1 MADETKRKTADETEN
16 PLQMMTEQWMQLERK
31 TTKQREAADLF
42 YEKKLM
48 NLIEDNFIARN
59 RERVEEEVEYL
70 IMSVG
75 TSYEPLVLSIKLLN
89 PQKILFLCTAIT
101 EKYLDKIV
109 KHCNLPVSAFQK
121 CMVSETEPMDIY
133 REIKKAYIE
142 WGKPEKL
149 HIDITGGTKAMSA
162 AAAMAGAVIDIQ
174 LIYVGSNHYLPDF
187 RKPCPGSETLFYIA
201 NPLSVFGDL
210 EIEKA
215 FTLLRKK
222 NYSGARE
229 KLEYLK
235 EVVPEPN
242 IRQQLNFAYLLA
254 KSYEKW
260 DSLELSGAYQT
271 ILKLNKEL
279 KRDKRIN
286 SRFLLMDKID
296 ILKQQEEILAALS
309 EIPQYIAEKRNAEL
323 LQKEKYIVP
332 LMFTMCQNAMIRE
345 EQEKLDMATL
355 LLYRLLEMIEQKRLA
370 GYNLY
375 VSKMN
380 YKEIKVNTQIH
391 PEWDGIDAKELFRQI
406 KERYLDMKIQLF
418 GKTGNTYMPE
428 QISLL
433 EGFILL
439 AALDD
444 EMLVRGN
451 SSVIDKLKRI
461 RAMVYL
467 RNNSIFAHGLG
478 PVSQTDYLKF
488 KSFVLE
494 LFREF
499 CDIEQINFA
508 QYNSKM
514 TWITPFDSV
523 YYSGLE
529 GN

>member
-1 MADETKRKTADETEN
+1 MIDETSLERYGNEKSEFGTRLRNSIDWDEECFYQNNRRCAFLNEENLCDLYKALGPDSLCDTCRMYPRHTEEYEGLRELSLSLSCPEAARIILSCKEPVRFLKEEDDLEDDFEEFDFMMFSQLEDTRDVLFSILQDRSL
-16 PLQMMTEQWMQLERK
+16 PLTLRMSASEQLTEQYQ
-31 TTKQREAADLF
+31 
-42 YEKKLM
+42 
-48 NLIEDNFIARN
+48 I
-59 RERVEEEVEYL
+59 RVEEQKEYEIDEL
-70 IMSVG
+70 LRNC
-75 TSYEPLVLSIKLLN
+75 EAHHQRKKL
-89 PQKILFLCTAIT
+89 QEF
-101 EKYLDKIV
+101 
-109 KHCNLPVSAFQK
+109 
-121 CMVSETEPMDIY
+121 VSESLAEKGIDAASLHRWT
-133 REIKKAYIE
+133 RQIE
-142 WGKPEKL
+142 ELKVLRG
-149 HIDITGGTKAMSA
+149 
-162 AAAMAGAVIDIQ
+162 
-174 LIYVGSNHYLPDF
+174 
-187 RKPCPGSETLFYIA
+187 
-201 NPLSVFGDL
+201 L
-210 EIEKA
+210 E
-215 FTLLRKK
+215 LLR
-222 NYSGARE
+222 
-229 KLEYLK
+229 
-235 EVVPEPN
+235 
-242 IRQQLNFAYLLA
+242 
-254 KSYEKW
+254 
-260 DSLELSGAYQT
+260 
-271 ILKLNKEL
+271 
-279 KRDKRIN
+279 
-286 SRFLLMDKID
+286 
-296 ILKQQEEILAALS
+296 
-309 EIPQYIAEKRNAEL
+309 
-323 LQKEKYIVP
+323 
-332 LMFTMCQNAMIRE
+332 
-345 EQEKLDMATL
+345 
-355 LLYRLLEMIEQKRLA
+355 
-370 GYNLY
+370 
-375 VSKMN
+375 
-380 YKEIKVNTQIH
+380 

>member
-1 MADETKRKTADETEN
+1 
-16 PLQMMTEQWMQLERK
+16 
-31 TTKQREAADLF
+31 
-42 YEKKLM
+42 
-48 NLIEDNFIARN
+48 
-59 RERVEEEVEYL
+59 
-70 IMSVG
+70 
-75 TSYEPLVLSIKLLN
+75 
-89 PQKILFLCTAIT
+89 
-101 EKYLDKIV
+101 
-109 KHCNLPVSAFQK
+109 
-121 CMVSETEPMDIY
+121 
-133 REIKKAYIE
+133 
-142 WGKPEKL
+142 
-149 HIDITGGTKAMSA
+149 
-162 AAAMAGAVIDIQ
+162 
-174 LIYVGSNHYLPDF
+174 
-187 RKPCPGSETLFYIA
+187 
-201 NPLSVFGDL
+201 
-210 EIEKA
+210 
-215 FTLLRKK
+215 
-222 NYSGARE
+222 
-229 KLEYLK
+229 
-235 EVVPEPN
+235 
-242 IRQQLNFAYLLA
+242 
-254 KSYEKW
+254 
-260 DSLELSGAYQT
+260 
-271 ILKLNKEL
+271 
-279 KRDKRIN
+279 
-286 SRFLLMDKID
+286 
-296 ILKQQEEILAALS
+296 
-309 EIPQYIAEKRNAEL
+309 
-323 LQKEKYIVP
+323 
-332 LMFTMCQNAMIRE
+332 
-345 EQEKLDMATL
+345 
-355 LLYRLLEMIEQKRLA
+355 
-370 GYNLY
+370 
-375 VSKMN
+375 MN
-380 YKEIKVNTQIH
+380 YKEIKVNIQIH

>member
-1 MADETKRKTADETEN
+1 MSRLVSSQKERDFVNTNYDDIKQVFSIWICMNMASNSMSHIHLIKDE
-16 PLQMMTEQWMQLERK
+16 MLEPYDWK
-31 TTKQREAADLF
+31 GNMD
-42 YEKKLM
+42 
-48 NLIEDNFIARN
+48 
-59 RERVEEEVEYL
+59 
-70 IMSVG
+70 
-75 TSYEPLVLSIKLLN
+75 LLN
-89 PQKILFLCTAIT
+89 IVLIGITDEFPQHD
-101 EKYLDKIV
+101 EKY
-109 KHCNLPVSAFQK
+109 
-121 CMVSETEPMDIY
+121 E
-133 REIKKAYIE
+133 
-142 WGKPEKL
+142 L
-149 HIDITGGTKAMSA
+149 HR
-162 AAAMAGAVIDIQ
+162 
-174 LIYVGSNHYLPDF
+174 LIG
-187 RKPCPGSETLFYIA
+187 
-201 NPLSVFGDL
+201 
-210 EIEKA
+210 
-215 FTLLRKK
+215 TLLS
-222 NYSGARE
+222 SG
-229 KLEYLK
+229 LK
-235 EVVPEPN
+235 
-242 IRQQLNFAYLLA
+242 
-254 KSYEKW
+254 
-260 DSLELSGAYQT
+260 
-271 ILKLNKEL
+271 
-279 KRDKRIN
+279 
-286 SRFLLMDKID
+286 
-296 ILKQQEEILAALS
+296 
-309 EIPQYIAEKRNAEL
+309 
-323 LQKEKYIVP
+323 
-332 LMFTMCQNAMIRE
+332 